1 MNVSEYNYLFDK
13 FKQYA
18 FSHNLFSVLG
28 IHEKDEDSITSL
40 VDCMLNYRTADYH
53 NCKNRI
59 LYLFE
64 LSIALLLYKLRY
76 CINQTR
82 FIREKVLLVETT
94 DRYNNLKI
102 INDVYS
108 DSAYI
113 FFPIF
118 KFKVQ
123 DSAIHYLRT
132 QNIAFYHVPYSIVDV
147 FSFFIFSIR
156 NFNRI
161 NSFIKDVR
169 NNTDSFTSC
178 NKVYDCLLKLIFYKR
193 ILGRVEW
200 RNKIILWRYDMN
212 VEHLA
217 LYLTNRNNSIS
228 VGVNHGSF
236 IGFNIVY
243 TRSFSDYQMCVSERE
258 KRDIIKYGRINPGHV
273 FAIGGPLQLFSQEN
287 TGVLIERKESCTGNG
302 LLVLLTTATDELLK
316 RQIDVLKL
324 LGIEYYSTFTCRFRP
339 ASYNRDLEALRPYM
353 PQNAMIS
360 TNKYLIDDVDCCNAV
375 ISFSLD
381 AFPMCYDK
389 DKRCFLYI
397 QDDSVDF
404 IKTDSF
410 VVSNSLGDLK
420 DYLRNSDMPVKKDK
434 NIDGYYM
441 FNFGE
446 CRKSSVLSNI
456 TKVFNKIITND
467 TCN

>member
-1 MNVSEYNYLFDK
+1 MDINNYKVLFDIYK
-13 FKQYA
+13 HKVQEYDLL
-18 FSHNLFSVLG
+18 SILG

-40 VDCMLNYRTADYH
+40 IDCMLNYRTADYH

-64 LSIALLLYKLRY
+64 LPIALLIYKLRY
-76 CINQTR
+76 CLNPKR

-94 DRYNNLKI
+94 DRYCNLKM
-102 INDVYS
+102 INEVYS
-108 DSAYI
+108 DSAYL

-132 QNIAFYHVPYSIVDV
+132 QDIAFYFVPYSFLDV
-147 FSFFIFSIR
+147 FSFFIFSVR
-156 NFNRI
+156 NHNRI
-161 NSFIKDVR
+161 NSFIKDVQ
-169 NNTDSFTSC
+169 NNANSLKSC
-178 NKVYDCLLKLIFYKR
+178 NKVYDCLLKLVFYKR

-200 RNKIILWRYDMN
+200 RNKIVLWRYDMN

-217 LYLTNRNNSIS
+217 LYLTNERNNNIS

-258 KRDIIKYGRINPGHV
+258 RRDIITYGRINPDHV
-273 FAIGGPLQLFSQEN
+273 FVIGGPLQLFSKEN
-287 TGVLIERKESCTGNG
+287 TGELIERKASYKGNG
-302 LLVLLTTATDELLK
+302 LLVLLTTATNELLK
-316 RQIDVLKL
+316 MQIEVLTL
-324 LGIEYYSTFTCRFRP
+324 LGIEYHSTFTCRFRP
-339 ASYNRDLEALRPYM
+339 ASYNRDMEALRPYM
-353 PQNAMIS
+353 PHNAIIS
-360 TNKYLIDDVDCCNAV
+360 TSKYLIDDVDCCNAV

-381 AFPMCYDK
+381 AFPMCYDN
-389 DKRCFLYI
+389 DKRCFLYV

-404 IKTDSF
+404 IQTDSF
-410 VVSNSLGDLK
+410 VVSNSVDDLK
-420 DYLRNSDMPVKKDK
+420 EYLRNCDLEVKKDK
-434 NIDGYYM
+434 HIDGYYR

-446 CRKSSVLSNI
+446 SRKRCVVSNI
-456 TKVFNKIITND
+456 TKAFNRITND